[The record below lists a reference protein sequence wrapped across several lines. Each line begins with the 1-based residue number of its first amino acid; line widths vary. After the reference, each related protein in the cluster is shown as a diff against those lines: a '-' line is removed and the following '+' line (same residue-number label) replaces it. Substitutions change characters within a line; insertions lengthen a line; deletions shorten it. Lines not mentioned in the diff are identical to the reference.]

1 MKFDTRL
8 ALRAALLTCAA
19 FSLGA
24 CATVTRGS
32 SQAWTVETTPGG
44 AAVATTTGFKCDA
57 TPCTFK
63 MKRKKEFDVT
73 ITKAGY
79 KPYTTSITN
88 QISGKGGAALA
99 GNVLVGG
106 LVGLGVDAATG
117 ASKDLTPNP
126 LKVTLEPEAK
136 VADAAPAVPATPA
149 N

>member
-1 MKFDTRL
+1 MNFNTRL
-8 ALRAALLTCAA
+8 AVRATLLACVTL
-19 FSLGA
+19 SLGA

-44 AAVATTTGFKCDA
+44 AAVTTTSGFKCDA

-73 ITKAGY
+73 VTKAGY
-79 KPYTTSITN
+79 KPYTASITN
-88 QISGKGGAALA
+88 QIGGKGGAALA

-106 LVGLGVDAATG
+106 LIGIGVDAATG

-126 LKVTLEPEAK
+126 LIVTLEPEEAK
-136 VADAAPAVPATPA
+136 VATTGAAPA

>member
-1 MKFDTRL
+1 MKFNHRL
-8 ALRAALLTCAA
+8 AFTAAIFACAS
-19 FSLGA
+19 FSLGG

-32 SQAWTVETTPGG
+32 SEAWTVETTPGG

-63 MKRKKEFDVT
+63 MKRKTEFDVT
-73 ITKAGY
+73 VTKPGFKTY
-79 KPYTTSITN
+79 STHITN
-88 QISGKGGAALA
+88 QIGGKGGAALA

-106 LVGLGVDAATG
+106 LIGIGVDAATG

-126 LKVTLEPEAK
+126 LKVTLETEEAQ
-136 VADAAPAVPATPA
+136 AAAPGATAPA

>member
-1 MKFDTRL
+1 MKFNTRL
-8 ALRAALLTCAA
+8 ALRATLLACATL
-19 FSLGA
+19 SLGA

-32 SQAWTVETTPGG
+32 SEAWTVETTPGG

-79 KPYTTSITN
+79 KPYTASVTN
-88 QISGKGGAALA
+88 QIGGKGGAALA

-106 LVGLGVDAATG
+106 LIGLGVDAATG

-126 LKVTLEPEAK
+126 LKVTLEPEDAK
-136 VADAAPAVPATPA
+136 VATTATAPA

>member
-1 MKFDTRL
+1 MNFNTRL
-8 ALRAALLTCAA
+8 AVRAALLACVTL
-19 FSLGA
+19 SLGA

-44 AAVATTTGFKCDA
+44 AAVTTTSGFKCDA

-73 ITKAGY
+73 VTKAGY
-79 KPYTTSITN
+79 KPYTASITN
-88 QISGKGGAALA
+88 QIGGKGGAALA

-106 LVGLGVDAATG
+106 LIGIGVDAATG

-126 LKVTLEPEAK
+126 LIVTLEPEEAK
-136 VADAAPAVPATPA
+136 VAAATAAAPA

>member
-1 MKFDTRL
+1 MKFNTRL
-8 ALRAALLTCAA
+8 AFRATLLTCAA

-32 SQAWTVETTPGG
+32 HEAWTVETTPGG
-44 AAVATTTGFKCDA
+44 AAAKTNIGFACDA

-63 MKRKKEFDVT
+63 MARKTEFD
-73 ITKAGY
+73 ITLTKPGY
-79 KPYTTSITN
+79 KTYTTHITN
-88 QISGKGGAALA
+88 QIGGKGGTALA

-106 LVGLGVDAATG
+106 LIGLGVDAATG

-126 LKVTLEPEAK
+126 LRVVLEPEAV
-136 VADAAPAVPATPA
+136 VANAVPA

>member
-32 SQAWTVETTPGG
+32 HQAWTIETTPGG
-44 AAVATTTGFKCDA
+44 AAVKTSTGFACDA

-63 MKRKKEFDVT
+63 LPRKNEFDVT
-73 ITKAGY
+73 VTKAGY
-79 KPYTTSITN
+79 KTYTTHITN
-88 QISGKGGAALA
+88 EITGKGGAAMA

-106 LVGLGVDAATG
+106 LIGVGVDAATG
-117 ASKDLTPNP
+117 ATKDLKPNP
-126 LKVTLEPEAK
+126 LQVTLEPEAAK
-136 VADAAPAVPATPA
+136 VADAK
-149 N
+149 

>member
-1 MKFDTRL
+1 MKFNTRL
-8 ALRAALLTCAA
+8 ALRAALLACAA

-32 SQAWTVETTPGG
+32 HQAWTVETTPGG
-44 AAVATTTGFKCDA
+44 AVAKTNIGFACDA
-57 TPCTFK
+57 TPCTWK
-63 MKRKKEFDVT
+63 MERKKEFDVT
-73 ITKAGY
+73 ITKPGF
-79 KPYTTSITN
+79 KPYTTHITN

-106 LVGLGVDAATG
+106 IIGIGVDAATG

-126 LKVTLEPEAK
+126 LKVVLEPETAT
-136 VADAAPAVPATPA
+136 AAAPI